1 MICIELSKRQ
11 ETILEIVK
19 RHGPITGT
27 EIAGQLNLS
36 RAALR
41 PDLAILTM
49 SGMLGARPRVGY
61 YCTGKEPTDFIASLL
76 ANITVE
82 EAHSQPIVVK
92 ENSSVYDA
100 IVTMFIEDVGS
111 LIVVSEG
118 GCLEGIAS
126 RKDLLKSAMGGQNLN
141 KLPVNVVMTRM
152 PNVIVTYPEESVV
165 RAAEKLINQQ
175 VDSLPV
181 VVAQKGD
188 NNEEKYQVVGRFTKT
203 NITRLFAQLAG
214 K

>member
-1 MICIELSKRQ
+1 VKRIELSKRQ

-19 RHGPITGT
+19 HHGPITGT
-27 EIAGQLNLS
+27 EIAGQLGLS

-76 ANITVE
+76 ANISVG

-92 ENSSVYDA
+92 ESSSVYDA

-111 LIVVSEG
+111 LTVVSEG
-118 GCLEGIAS
+118 GYLEGITS
-126 RKDLLKSAMGGQNLN
+126 RKDLLKAAMGGQDLN
-141 KLPVNVVMTRM
+141 KLPANVVMTRM

-181 VVAQKGD
+181 VVAKKIG
-188 NNEEKYQVVGRFTKT
+188 NEEKFQVIGRFTKT
-203 NITRLFAQLAG
+203 NITRLFVQLAG

>member
-1 MICIELSKRQ
+1 MKRIELSKRQ
-11 ETILEIVK
+11 ETILDIVK
-19 RHGPITGT
+19 QHGPITGT
-27 EIAGQLNLS
+27 DIAGRLGLS

-76 ANITVE
+76 ANISVSE
-82 EAHSQPIVVK
+82 VLSQPVVIK
-92 ENSSVYDA
+92 ESSSVYDA

-118 GCLEGIAS
+118 GYLEGIIS
-126 RKDLLKSAMGGQNLN
+126 RKDFLKSAMGGQDLN
-141 KLPVNVVMTRM
+141 KLPANVVMTRM
-152 PNVIVTYPEESVV
+152 PNVIVSYPEESVV

-175 VDSLPV
+175 VDTLPV
-181 VVAQKGD
+181 VVAKKI
-188 NNEEKYQVVGRFTKT
+188 NHEEKLQVIGRFTKT
-203 NITRLFAQLAG
+203 TIARLFVQLAG
-214 K
+214 R

>member
-1 MICIELSKRQ
+1 MNHIELSKRQ
-11 ETILEIVK
+11 ETILNIVK
-19 RHGPITGT
+19 QHGPITGT
-27 EIAGQLNLS
+27 EIADKLNLS

-76 ANITVE
+76 ANIHVE
-82 EAHSQPIVVK
+82 EIHSQPVVVK
-92 ENSSVYDA
+92 EDSSVYDA

-111 LIVVSEG
+111 LSVVSEG
-118 GCLEGIAS
+118 GFIEGIVS

-141 KLPVNVVMTRM
+141 NLPVNVVMTRM
-152 PNVIVTYPEESVV
+152 PNVIVTHPEESVV

-181 VVAQKGD
+181 VIAKKDGK
-188 NNEEKYQVVGRFTKT
+188 EEKFQVIGRFTKT
-203 NITRLFAQLAG
+203 NITRLFVHLAG

>member
-1 MICIELSKRQ
+1 MKPIELSKRQ

-19 RHGPITGT
+19 QHGPITGT
-27 EIAGQLNLS
+27 DIAAQLNLS

-76 ANITVE
+76 ANIYVE
-82 EAHSQPIVVK
+82 EVHSQPVVVK
-92 ENSSVYDA
+92 EDSSVYDA

-118 GCLEGIAS
+118 GCLEGIVS

-175 VDSLPV
+175 VDTLPV
-181 VVAQKGD
+181 VVTKKAGNK
-188 NNEEKYQVVGRFTKT
+188 ECYQVIGRFTKT
-203 NITRLFAQLAG
+203 NITRLFVQLAG

>member
-1 MICIELSKRQ
+1 VTPIELSKRQ
-11 ETILEIVK
+11 EIILEIVK
-19 RHGPITGT
+19 HDGPITGT

-76 ANITVE
+76 ANITVG
-82 EAHSQPIVVK
+82 EAHSQPVVVK
-92 ENSSVYDA
+92 EDSSVYDS

-111 LIVVSEG
+111 LFVVSEG
-118 GCLEGIAS
+118 GFLEGVVS
-126 RKDLLKSAMGGQNLN
+126 RKDLLKSSMGGQNLN
-141 KLPVNVVMTRM
+141 SLPVNVVMTRM
-152 PNVIVTYPEESVV
+152 PNVIVTHPDESVV

-175 VDSLPV
+175 IDSLPV
-181 VVAQKGD
+181 VVAKRVD
-188 NNEEKYQVVGRFTKT
+188 NDDKFQVIGRFTKT
-203 NITRLFAQLAG
+203 NITRLFVQLAG

>member
-1 MICIELSKRQ
+1 MKIIELSKRQ
-11 ETILEIVK
+11 ETILDIVK
-19 RHGPITGT
+19 QHGPITGT
-27 EIAGQLNLS
+27 EIAGQLGLS

-61 YCTGKEPTDFIASLL
+61 YCTGKEPTDFIATLL
-76 ANITVE
+76 ANIAVE
-82 EAHSQPIVVK
+82 DAHSQPIVVK

-100 IVTMFIEDVGS
+100 IVTMFIEDVGT

-118 GCLEGIAS
+118 GYLEGIVS
-126 RKDLLKSAMGGQNLN
+126 RKDLLKAAMGGQDLA
-141 KLPVNVVMTRM
+141 KLPTNIVMTRM
-152 PNVIVTYPEESVV
+152 PNVIVTSPEESVA

-181 VVAQKGD
+181 VVSQKVD
-188 NNEEKYQVVGRFTKT
+188 NKEKFQVIGRFTKT
-203 NITRLFAQLAG
+203 NIARLFVQLAG